1 MLCKD
6 NLIQLLTCTCTCIFI
21 CNSVALFYSFVNFI
35 VGKIMDTQSNLYIG
49 KSDKFQSFKGY
60 IDEVSELLFK

>member
-6 NLIQLLTCTCTCIFI
+6 NLIQLLTCTCIFI
-21 CNSVALFYSFVNFI
+21 YNSVALFYSFVNLI

-60 IDEVSELLFK
+60 IDEVSELFK